1 MKLNRVPYEKR
12 AGIDEPYMT
21 LAEIADLMGC
31 SRERVRQIEQ
41 RALGKMRKILASK
54 GMTVESF
61 LDCLRYNKPFKQGEI
76 LSDSNEYEL
85 MYDKEELND

>member
-54 GMTVESF
+54 GITEESF
-61 LDCLRYNKPFKQGEI
+61 LTTLRYKDRK
-76 LSDSNEYEL
+76 STR
-85 MYDKEELND
+85 LNSSHT

>member
-1 MKLNRVPYEKR
+1 MLFRS
-12 AGIDEPYMT
+12 YMT
-21 LAEIADLMGC
+21 LAQIADTMGI
-31 SRERVRQIEQ
+31 SREAVRQIEQ

-76 LSDSNEYEL
+76 LSDSTEYEL
-85 MYDKEELND
+85 MYEKEELND